1 MVSDVLLTKG
11 KQIDTLIQ
19 QVLLVNQIKKTKDWQ
34 EIIEAVTYGDT
45 ILFMEGEKEA
55 LLLNSK
61 GFSMRSIDEPSG
73 EKIISGPREG
83 FCESLMTNLSLV
95 KRRLRTNELK
105 IKFQSLGVRTH
116 TQICICYID
125 SIVNK
130 KILDELEKRIEK
142 IKIDGVLDSNY
153 ITEYINDSRWSPF
166 RTTGY
171 TERPDIVVANLLEGQ
186 MCIRDRGICL

>member
-1 MVSDVLLTKG
+1 MNFHYGGIFMLKKFLKGNKKEKYSNEDSVAINIKQPLSTSLEKNIEIFKSIFIDDETINFRWITNSHNQILKYCLVQNDGLVSSVIINENIIKPLMVSDVLLTKG

-83 FCESLMTNLSLV
+83 FCESLMTNL
-95 KRRLRTNELK
+95 
-105 IKFQSLGVRTH
+105 
-116 TQICICYID
+116 
-125 SIVNK
+125 
-130 KILDELEKRIEK
+130 
-142 IKIDGVLDSNY
+142 
-153 ITEYINDSRWSPF
+153 
-166 RTTGY
+166 
-171 TERPDIVVANLLEGQ
+171 
-186 MCIRDRGICL
+186 